1 MSENKCPPVKP
12 CKKGAPAWMVT
23 FADLMSLLMAF
34 FALLYA
40 MSSIEDHK
48 FQEVAT
54 SLQSVFG
61 DAKSGVFEFDGKSII
76 ELHPDSPVE
85 NDHEENQKFEQMA
98 QIVTQ
103 ALENLENVE
112 IEVDEQTQT
121 IELTFSG
128 EALFRSGSAD
138 LLPEFRL
145 ELRNLFRLRDVSGM
159 SVLVRGHTDRVPL
172 SGGGRFRTNWDLS
185 ASRAAAVG
193 EYLISLRMI
202 EPRALKVEGRADS
215 MPISADG
222 DFANYNKDRRVEI
235 ILSLDNP

>member
-1 MSENKCPPVKP
+1 
-12 CKKGAPAWMVT
+12 MVT

-48 FQEVAT
+48 FEEVAT

-61 DAKSGVFEFDGKSII
+61 DAKSGVFEFDGKSVI
-76 ELHPDSPVE
+76 ELHLDSPVE
-85 NDHEENQKFEQMA
+85 NDHEENQQFEQMA

-112 IEVDEQTQT
+112 IEVDAQTQT

-193 EYLISLRMI
+193 EYLISLRVI

>member
-1 MSENKCPPVKP
+1 MSENKCPPAKP

-61 DAKSGVFEFDGKSII
+61 DAKSGIFEFDGKSII

-85 NDHEENQKFEQMA
+85 NDHEENQKFEEMA
-98 QIVTQ
+98 QIITETF
-103 ALENLENVE
+103 ENRENVE
-112 IEVDEQTQT
+112 VQVDSESQT
-121 IELTFSG
+121 IEMTFSG
-128 EALFRSGSAD
+128 EALFASGSAD
-138 LLPEFRL
+138 LLAEFRL
-145 ELRNLFRLRDVSGM
+145 ELRNLFTIRSFDGV

-172 SGGGRFRTNWDLS
+172 TGSGRFRTNWDLS

-193 EYLISLRMI
+193 EYLLSLKLLQ
-202 EPRALKVEGRADS
+202 PQALKVEGRGDS
-215 MPISADG
+215 MPISAEG

-235 ILSLDNP
+235 ILSLEKP

>member
-48 FQEVAT
+48 FEEVAT

-61 DAKSGVFEFDGKSII
+61 DAKSGVFEFDGKSVI
-76 ELHPDSPVE
+76 ELHLDSPVE
-85 NDHEENQKFEQMA
+85 NDHEENQQFEQMA

-112 IEVDEQTQT
+112 IEVDAQTQT

-193 EYLISLRMI
+193 EYLISLRVI

>member
-1 MSENKCPPVKP
+1 
-12 CKKGAPAWMVT
+12 MVT

-48 FQEVAT
+48 FEEVAT

-85 NDHEENQKFEQMA
+85 NDHEENQQFEQMA

-112 IEVDEQTQT
+112 IEVDAQTQT

-193 EYLISLRMI
+193 EYLISLRVI

>member
-48 FQEVAT
+48 FEEVAT

-61 DAKSGVFEFDGKSII
+61 DAKSGVFEFDGKSVI
-76 ELHPDSPVE
+76 ELYPDSPVE
-85 NDHEENQKFEQMA
+85 NDHEENQQFEQMA

-112 IEVDEQTQT
+112 IEVDAQTQT
-121 IELTFSG
+121 IELTYSG

-193 EYLISLRMI
+193 EYLISLRVI

>member
-48 FQEVAT
+48 FEEVAT

-61 DAKSGVFEFDGKSII
+61 DAKSGVFEFDGKSVI

-85 NDHEENQKFEQMA
+85 NDHEENQQFEQMA

-112 IEVDEQTQT
+112 IEVDAQTQT

-193 EYLISLRMI
+193 EYLISLRVI

>member
-48 FQEVAT
+48 FEEVAT

-61 DAKSGVFEFDGKSII
+61 DAKSGVFEFEGKSII

-85 NDHEENQKFEQMA
+85 NDHQENQKFEQMA

-103 ALENLENVE
+103 ALENRDNVE
-112 IEVDEQTQT
+112 INVDQQTQT

-172 SGGGRFRTNWDLS
+172 SGDGRFRTNWDLS

-193 EYLISLRMI
+193 EYLLSLRVI
-202 EPRALKVEGRADS
+202 GPRALKVEGRADS
-215 MPISADG
+215 MPISAEG

>member
-1 MSENKCPPVKP
+1 VSENKCPPVKP

-48 FQEVAT
+48 FEEVAT

-61 DAKSGVFEFDGKSII
+61 DAKSGVFEFDGKSVI

-85 NDHEENQKFEQMA
+85 NDHEENQQFEQMA

-112 IEVDEQTQT
+112 IEVDAQTQT

-193 EYLISLRMI
+193 EYLISLRVI

>member
-193 EYLISLRMI
+193 EYLISLRVI

>member
-48 FQEVAT
+48 FEEVAT

-85 NDHEENQKFEQMA
+85 NDHEENQQFEQMA

-112 IEVDEQTQT
+112 IEVDAQTQT

-193 EYLISLRMI
+193 EYLISLRVI

>member
-1 MSENKCPPVKP
+1 
-12 CKKGAPAWMVT
+12 MVT

-48 FQEVAT
+48 FEEVAT

-61 DAKSGVFEFDGKSII
+61 DAKSGVFEFEGKSII

-85 NDHEENQKFEQMA
+85 NDHQENQKFEQMA

-103 ALENLENVE
+103 ALENRDNVE
-112 IEVDEQTQT
+112 INVDQQTQT

-172 SGGGRFRTNWDLS
+172 SGDGRFRTNWDLS

-193 EYLISLRMI
+193 EYLLSLRVI
-202 EPRALKVEGRADS
+202 GPRALKVEGRADS
-215 MPISADG
+215 MPISAEG